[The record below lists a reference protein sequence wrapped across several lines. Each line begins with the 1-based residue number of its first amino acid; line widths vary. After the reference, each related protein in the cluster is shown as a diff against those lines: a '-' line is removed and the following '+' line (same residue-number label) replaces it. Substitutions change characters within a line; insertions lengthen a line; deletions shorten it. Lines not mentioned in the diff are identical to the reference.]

1 MSTTQSTPKFL
12 EPNLLSRLRK
22 NDTVIMK
29 YGQTSDVFVAHA
41 RGDKRS
47 RPIAW
52 IEASTIKKMID
63 AGVLKKLSG
72 HSHATSE
79 KYVVV

>member
-1 MSTTQSTPKFL
+1 MNITQRTSGCL
-12 EPNLLSRLRK
+12 EASLLARLRK
-22 NDTVIMK
+22 NDTIIMK
-29 YGQTSDVFVAHA
+29 YGQTSDIFVAHA

-52 IEASTIKKMID
+52 IEASTLTAMVD

-72 HSHATSE
+72 HSHAMSE
-79 KYVVV
+79 KYVIV